1 MREYEGLIET
11 SNMDNSN
18 DFKSKG
24 EDLWFSNERY
34 AQELLKN
41 GNVPPGSI
49 KHQNLGH
56 NSKKEG
62 LGPNTK
68 R

>member
-1 MREYEGLIET
+1 MSNQKKAKAARENAPFQGEPPVDAK
-11 SNMDNSN
+11 NM
-18 DFKSKG
+18 
-24 EDLWFSNERY
+24 
-34 AQELLKN
+34 A
-41 GNVPPGSI
+41 GSDR
-49 KHQNLGH
+49 QNPLPH

>member
-1 MREYEGLIET
+1 MPEKKESAEREALG
-11 SNMDNSN
+11 
-18 DFKSKG
+18 K
-24 EDLWFSNERY
+24 R
-34 AQELLKN
+34 QLKN
-41 GNVPPGSI
+41 QNPN
-49 KHQNLGH
+49 HQH

>member
-1 MREYEGLIET
+1 MPRKET
-11 SNMDNSN
+11 LTEAEKKPSE
-18 DFKSKG
+18 K
-24 EDLWFSNERY
+24 
-34 AQELLKN
+34 QQLKN
-41 GNVPPGSI
+41 
-49 KHQNLGH
+49 QNPNEQH

>member
-1 MREYEGLIET
+1 MEKKQPQVTPSPGAQAVQKAQGEET
-11 SNMDNSN
+11 
-18 DFKSKG
+18 
-24 EDLWFSNERY
+24 
-34 AQELLKN
+34 LKN
-41 GNVPPGSI
+41 
-49 KHQNLGH
+49 QNPNQTH